1 MVKKVVSGIMRF
13 QQSAFETR
21 KALFAELASAQSPEV
36 LFLTC
41 ADSRIDPNLVT
52 QAEPGDLFIC
62 RIAGNIVPPHVR
74 MAGGVTASIEY
85 AVSVLGVKDIIVC
98 GHTDCGAMRGALNEE
113 ALKNLPHV
121 RDWLEHCRAAVD
133 VVRAHEFPDA
143 AQQLKALTEQN
154 VLLQLQHLRTHPSV
168 AVGLSLDKLALH
180 GWIYDIEAGSVMC
193 YDDDEDAFVPVA
205 ERYANLLSSPGTHGG
220 MRRQPV

>member
-1 MVKKVVSGIMRF
+1 
-13 QQSAFETR
+13 
-21 KALFAELASAQSPEV
+21 
-36 LFLTC
+36 
-41 ADSRIDPNLVT
+41 
-52 QAEPGDLFIC
+52 
-62 RIAGNIVPPHVR
+62 
-74 MAGGVTASIEY
+74 
-85 AVSVLGVKDIIVC
+85 
-98 GHTDCGAMRGALNEE
+98 MRGALNEE

-180 GWIYDIEAGSVMC
+180 GWIYDIEAGSVMS